1 MSRSIP
7 PFLTVGILLACVNSS
22 ARAEQ
27 NIDNWIE
34 LVYDWSGVIKCLLG
48 IFFVYA
54 GVSLLLYN
62 HLATHKIWKKYTNEN
77 SSTKVIGDVLFSELS
92 SSSSSSATTTILQHN
107 NDNDKYYDV
116 SVLYT
121 TTIHKYE
128 NDSHNKFRY
137 PNAIERKRYLRKF
150 TGINEPIPRGT
161 RIDVYILRGMP
172 RSGCI
177 RVVIDANIRNH
188 SHCRTCL
195 ILVPGVCLVGIFAY
209 RTMVELYGMGG
220 GDDGDDDQKETI
232 LQWTVVC
239 VVLLVILSCTNMWC
253 QRRFQRELDMVFQGG
268 IPQRTIVPSSSS
280 RSRQGR
286 VDDDSYNNSQSQL
299 IGSTN
304 TRNNDRSQPLLP
316 PSTNSSLVSSSGRGR
331 GRTTSGSV
339 SGPLHQKGMNVF
351 YQSSG
356 STVTPAHILD
366 VHLDDELKPYYT
378 IRLEDGRE
386 KQTDNDHILLLV

>member
-1 MSRSIP
+1 MSRTIIP
-7 PFLTVGILLACVNSS
+7 PFPTAGILLACVTTS

-27 NIDNWIE
+27 NKIDDWIE
-34 LVYDWSGVIKCLLG
+34 LVYDLSGVIKCLLG

-77 SSTKVIGDVLFSELS
+77 SAVKVIGDVLSSEPS
-92 SSSSSSATTTILQHN
+92 SSSTTTTIQHN
-107 NDNDKYYDV
+107 NGKYYNV

-128 NDSHNKFRY
+128 NDSRNKFRY
-137 PNAIERKRYLRKF
+137 PNAIKHQRYLRKF
-150 TGINEPIPRGT
+150 TVNEPIPRGT
-161 RIDVYILRGMP
+161 RIDVYVLHGMP

-177 RVVIDANIRNH
+177 REVIDTNIRNH

-209 RTMVELYGMGG
+209 LTMLELYAMEGG
-220 GDDGDDDQKETI
+220 DDQKETI
-232 LQWTVVC
+232 LQWTAVC
-239 VVLLVILSCTNMWC
+239 AVLLVLLSCTNMWC
-253 QRRFQRELDMVFQGG
+253 QRRFQRELEVIFQGG
-268 IPQRTIVPSSSS
+268 IPQRTIIPSSQSS
-280 RSRQGR
+280 SQQGR
-286 VDDDSYNNSQSQL
+286 ADDDSYNNNSQNQQL
-299 IGSTN
+299 GSTN
-304 TRNNDRSQPLLP
+304 TRNNDRTQPLLP
-316 PSTNSSLVSSSGRGR
+316 PSSPNDSVDSGSGGRGR
-331 GRTTSGSV
+331 KTSA
-339 SGPLHQKGMNVF
+339 SGTLHQKGMNVF

-356 STVTPAHILD
+356 STITPARILD
-366 VHLDDELKPYYT
+366 VHLDDELEPYYT